1 MEDQNIIQRRNKGT
15 WGGLILI
22 VIGVFLFLQ
31 NLHLDMPH
39 WIFSWKMLLVVLG
52 LLVGVKHKF
61 RGGAWF
67 VMMLI
72 GGIFLA
78 EDIVSF
84 DFNIARYGWPLALV
98 VIGVYMLTKR
108 PYSRHWE
115 RSGDKWAD
123 TRHPDRSSHGWSAGS
138 YRETI
143 QGPSSDDYLNSTAI
157 FGSDN
162 RVILSKN
169 FQGGDVTSIFGG
181 SEINFSQAD
190 FNGKVVIDATAIF
203 GGIEL
208 IVPANWEVKL
218 EVNTI
223 FGGVEEKRPP
233 ELMTQ
238 NPEKVLILRGTCV
251 FGGIDIKSY

>member
-1 MEDQNIIQRRNKGT
+1 MEDQHIAQKRTKGT

-22 VIGVFLFLQ
+22 LIGVFLFLQ
-31 NLHLDMPH
+31 NLHLDIPH
-39 WIFSWKMLLVVLG
+39 WIFSWKMLLVALG
-52 LLVGVKHKF
+52 LLVGLKHKF

-67 VMMLI
+67 VMILI

-78 EDIVSF
+78 EDIVAF

-123 TRHPDRSSHGWSAGS
+123 TRYPDRSSHGWSAGS
-138 YRETI
+138 YRETV
-143 QGPSSDDYLNSTAI
+143 QGPSSDDYVNSTAI

-190 FNGKVVIDATAIF
+190 FNGKIVIEATAIF

-233 ELMTQ
+233 ELMTP
-238 NPEKVLILRGTCV
+238 NPEKVLVIRGTCV